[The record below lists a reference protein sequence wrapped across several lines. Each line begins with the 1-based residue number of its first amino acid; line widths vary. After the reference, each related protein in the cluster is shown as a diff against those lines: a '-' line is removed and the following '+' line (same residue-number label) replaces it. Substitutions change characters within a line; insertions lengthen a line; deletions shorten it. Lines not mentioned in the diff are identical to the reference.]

1 MPLSQLRNVNL
12 GRSCANAT
20 GSSGV
25 GYTLLDSTGSISS
38 PRTTGGV
45 IQLAPGIYSA
55 YVTFPDNFRGQ
66 ILWDT
71 GTSFPTV
78 SYAVEGYNFEENN
91 PAVGDIY
98 TQTVQIS
105 STVNHISGTLTG
117 VADDVTYIK
126 GRADQLYDIQYGRW
140 KIEGNKMRFY
150 KEDNTTLVAE
160 FNLFDDAGNPT
171 MDSVFDRVKV

>member
-25 GYTLLDSTGSISS
+25 GYTILNEAGLISS
-38 PRTTGGV
+38 PRTTSGV

-55 YVTFPDNFRGQ
+55 YISFPDNFRGQ

-71 GTSFPTV
+71 GSTFPTS
-78 SYAVEGYNFEENN
+78 SYAVEGYNYDENN
-91 PAVGDIY
+91 PLIGDIL
-98 TQTVQIS
+98 T
-105 STVNHISGTLTG
+105 TVNQISGTVG
-117 VADDVTYIK
+117 E
-126 GRADQLYDIQYGRW
+126 LYQMGYGRW
-140 KIEGNKMRFY
+140 KIENNQMLFFGP
-150 KEDNTTLVAE
+150 DNLTEIAR